1 MGVAV
6 RIPEM
11 GQARLAVP
19 VAVLP
24 LMQREMEQ
32 LGLRAKVIQAVRRRV
47 LGVLGALVEA
57 VALEQ
62 LAVTGQAARG
72 VLVVLVLL
80 I

>member
-47 LGVLGALVEA
+47 LGLLGALVEA